1 MEVEALYKQELYA
14 LYCSPK
20 IIREIKLRRM
30 RWVRHVARMGDRRSA
45 HRVLMGRHEG
55 KRPLGKPRPR

>member
-20 IIREIKLRRM
+20 IIQEIKLRIM
-30 RWVRHVARMGDRRSA
+30 RWVQHVARMGDRRSA

-55 KRPLGKPRPR
+55 KRPLGKSRPR